1 MRALKRSQSMGR
13 PTERPS
19 GAGVRKDAFMPID
32 GARDRGAADGHFR
45 ERSRRENPAGE
56 RRLILGRTH
65 AERRLPDRAHPRDRP
80 ALASLMPGMWLG
92 RERRDTTPTGGWNRK
107 QFAASIGLLRSLG
120 LSPRA
125 IDHYRRLARA
135 TRRLPHELMVE
146 NAEAAAAYP
155 NEGVRSLLYAHA
167 GTRNGGV

>member
-1 MRALKRSQSMGR
+1 MSI
-13 PTERPS
+13 E
-19 GAGVRKDAFMPID
+19 
-32 GARDRGAADGHFR
+32 GARDHGAADGHFR
-45 ERSRRENPAGE
+45 ERSRRKSPVGDW
-56 RRLILGRTH
+56 RITLGRTH
-65 AERRLPDRAHPRDRP
+65 AKRRLPDRTHPRDHP
-80 ALASLMPGMWLG
+80 TLASLMLGMW
-92 RERRDTTPTGGWNRK
+92 REKRDTTPTGDWNRK
-107 QFAASIGLLRSLG
+107 QFTASIGVLRSLG

-155 NEGVRSLLYAHA
+155 NEGVRSLLYSHA